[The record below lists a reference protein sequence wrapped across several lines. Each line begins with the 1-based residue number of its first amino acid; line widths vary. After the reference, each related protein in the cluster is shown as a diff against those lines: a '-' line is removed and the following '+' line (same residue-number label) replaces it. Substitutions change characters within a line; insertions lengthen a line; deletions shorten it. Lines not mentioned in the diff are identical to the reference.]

1 MKMTTATTSPS
12 SSLPVGEV
20 ASNFDTGRFVVA
32 DVVPRSSAGDPS
44 GNFRT
49 ICSFSHLSNDDPIV
63 YPGQPGKSHLHMF
76 FGNTLTDA
84 NSTYQSLRTTG
95 DGTCQGGPVNR
106 SAYWAPALLN
116 AAGQVVVPDTMIV
129 YYKGI
134 SVATAA
140 EIAAIPELPAG
151 LKMIAGYNFANPST
165 PTHFDWFCTVNPVK
179 QQTIPSCPA
188 GEQLEVQLNFPQCWD
203 GVNLDAADH
212 RSHLAYV
219 EYNNSRFPTCPA
231 GFIHIP
237 ELTVAFQW
245 TPTGDTSQ
253 WYLSSDRM
261 AMPGMAD
268 MIAPNGSTFHSDWIG
283 AWDPAVKQTWTTHC
297 INQLLDCTNGQLGD
311 GTRLSTTL
319 AYSGPKL
326 LNPPTP

>member
-1 MKMTTATTSPS
+1 
-12 SSLPVGEV
+12 LPVGEV
-20 ASNFDTGRFVVA
+20 LSNFSTGSYIKS
-32 DVVPRSSAGDPS
+32 DVVPPSSASDPS

-49 ICSFSHLSNDDPIV
+49 ICSFSHVSFDDPIV
-63 YPGQPGKSHLHMF
+63 YPGQPGLSHLHMF

-129 YYKGI
+129 YYKAEYAA
-134 SVATAA
+134 SAA
-140 EIAAIPELPAG
+140 EITAIPELPAG
-151 LKMIAGYNFANPST
+151 LKMIAGYNFANPSA
-165 PTHFDWFCTVNPVK
+165 PTHAEWFCTVHQNK
-179 QQTIPSCPA
+179 QPTIPQCPA
-188 GEQLEVQLNFPQCWD
+188 GEQVEVLLHFPQCWD
-203 GVNLDAADH
+203 GVNLDSADH

-219 EYNNSRFPTCPA
+219 VYDPTTGKPNCPA
-231 GFIHIP
+231 GFTHIP

-245 TPTGDTSQ
+245 TPDADSSQ
-253 WYLSSDRM
+253 WHLSSDRM

-268 MIAPNGSTFHSDWIG
+268 MVAPNGSTFHSDWIG

-297 INQLLDCTNGQLGD
+297 INQMLSCIDGQLGD
-311 GTRLSTTL
+311 GTKLTPAPTT
-319 AYSGPKL
+319 ATKL
-326 LNPPTP
+326 LNPPSHL